1 MDPRLGN
8 WNMSPGERDFEIRS
22 MAGARIGVLLG
33 IKRPHSS
40 HSRGQRDPPPPS
52 YTCTEGSSGEGVLD
66 RPCDLSTSQRRGRA
80 HRRGP

>member
-22 MAGARIGVLLG
+22 MAGARIAVLLG

-40 HSRGQRDPPPPS
+40 HSRGQRDPPPAKLHMHRRLL
-52 YTCTEGSSGEGVLD
+52 GAGGA
-66 RPCDLSTSQRRGRA
+66 RPCDLSTSQRRVRA
-80 HRRGP
+80 HRGGP